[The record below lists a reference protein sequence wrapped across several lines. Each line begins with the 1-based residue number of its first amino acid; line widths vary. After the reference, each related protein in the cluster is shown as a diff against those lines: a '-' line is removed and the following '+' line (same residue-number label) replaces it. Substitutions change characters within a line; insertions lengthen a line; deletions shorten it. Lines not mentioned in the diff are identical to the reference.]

1 MKERP
6 SFELASAQPGSAL
19 AVADPTSVFR
29 LVPYPGSAPGDF
41 DAYIVPAVFV
51 DAFANDLPQHTAA
64 VLAATQRPVTLSALA
79 TPSGPPAWRSIPTWA
94 LVGTRDGVLP
104 PAEQIVMAER
114 ARAHIVRVNASHL
127 SMISKPKDVADLIRE
142 AARAAR

>member
-1 MKERP
+1 M
-6 SFELASAQPGSAL
+6 
-19 AVADPTSVFR
+19 
-29 LVPYPGSAPGDF
+29 
-41 DAYIVPAVFV
+41 
-51 DAFANDLPQHTAA
+51 
-64 VLAATQRPVTLSALA
+64 LAATQRPVTLSALA